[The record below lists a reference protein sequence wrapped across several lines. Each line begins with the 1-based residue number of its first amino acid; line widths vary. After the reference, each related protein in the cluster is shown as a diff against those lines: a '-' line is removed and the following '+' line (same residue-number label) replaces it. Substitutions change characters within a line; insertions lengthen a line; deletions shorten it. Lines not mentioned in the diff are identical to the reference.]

1 MTKIGRNGAQ
11 RSTLTSVCIDFCQ
24 MNVIG
29 GVELFVCFSEQ
40 NNSIC
45 FALLDMYL
53 VFGDCVIALVSAEES
68 VSIASAHF
76 CGSEIEQRMNQH
88 IMNWIYNNKYT
99 D

>member
-11 RSTLTSVCIDFCQ
+11 RSTITSVYIDFCQ

-40 NNSIC
+40 NNSIFYF

-53 VFGDCVIALVSAEES
+53 VFGDCVIS
-68 VSIASAHF
+68 VSV
-76 CGSEIEQRMNQH
+76 C
-88 IMNWIYNNKYT
+88 
-99 D
+99 